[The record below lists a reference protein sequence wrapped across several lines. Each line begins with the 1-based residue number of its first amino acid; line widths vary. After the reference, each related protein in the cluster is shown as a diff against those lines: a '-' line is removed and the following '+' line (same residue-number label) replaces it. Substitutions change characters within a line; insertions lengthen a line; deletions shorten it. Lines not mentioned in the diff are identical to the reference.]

1 MSRCEVRRRMKTRHV
16 VTNKFGAYV
25 DISRGEGNKMSKQA
39 NKRIALVTGAN
50 KGIGYETARR
60 LASEG
65 ITVLLGARD
74 EKRGKESAAK
84 LQAEGLDVQFLR
96 LDVND
101 PATHKAA
108 HGFIEDKFG
117 KLDILVNNAAI
128 ALDDINQKP
137 SEVDMQTLRKT
148 FDTNFF
154 GVVAITQA
162 LLPLIRK
169 SDAGRIVNV
178 SSGLGSLTQHSDP
191 SWAFYSVKPLAYN
204 TSKTALNAFTVTLAH
219 ELKDTAIK
227 VNSADPGY
235 TATDLNNNSGYR
247 TVEQGATVIIQLA
260 TLPADGA
267 TGGYFDD
274 QGVLPW

>member
-1 MSRCEVRRRMKTRHV
+1 LE
-16 VTNKFGAYV
+16 
-25 DISRGEGNKMSKQA
+25 GEEYDMAEHSN
-39 NKRIALVTGAN
+39 NRIALVTGAN

-60 LASEG
+60 LASQG
-65 ITVLLGARD
+65 ATVLLGARD
-74 EKRGKESAAK
+74 EQRGKEAAAK
-84 LQAEGLDVQFLR
+84 LQAEGLDVQFLPI
-96 LDVND
+96 DVNNE
-101 PATHKAA
+101 ATHKAA
-108 HGFIEDKFG
+108 RRFIEDKFG
-117 KLDILVNNAAI
+117 KLDILVNNAAV
-128 ALDDINQKP
+128 ALDMDQKP
-137 SEVDMQTLRKT
+137 SEVDKQTLRKT

-154 GVVAITQA
+154 GVIAVTQA

-191 SWAFYSVKPLAYN
+191 TWAFYPVKLLAYN
-204 TSKTALNAFTVTLAH
+204 TSKTALNAFTVTLAY

-235 TATDLNNNSGYR
+235 TATDMNGHSGYK
-247 TVEQGATVIIQLA
+247 TVEQGADVIIQLA
-260 TLPADGA
+260 NLPADGA

>member
-1 MSRCEVRRRMKTRHV
+1 MSR
-16 VTNKFGAYV
+16 
-25 DISRGEGNKMSKQA
+25 QA
-39 NKRIALVTGAN
+39 SERVALVTGAN

-60 LASEG
+60 LASQG

-74 EKRGKESAAK
+74 EQRGKEAAAK
-84 LQAEGLDVQFLR
+84 LQAEDLDVQFLR

-101 PATHKAA
+101 QATLEAA
-108 HGFIEDKFG
+108 HRFIEDKFG

-128 ALDDINQKP
+128 AIDMNRKP

-154 GVVAITQA
+154 GAVALTQA

-191 SWAFYSVKPLAYN
+191 TWEFYPV
-204 TSKTALNAFTVTLAH
+204 
-219 ELKDTAIK
+219 
-227 VNSADPGY
+227 
-235 TATDLNNNSGYR
+235 
-247 TVEQGATVIIQLA
+247 
-260 TLPADGA
+260 
-267 TGGYFDD
+267 
-274 QGVLPW
+274 

>member
-1 MSRCEVRRRMKTRHV
+1 
-16 VTNKFGAYV
+16 
-25 DISRGEGNKMSKQA
+25 MSKQA
-39 NKRIALVTGAN
+39 NKRVALVTGAN

-60 LASEG
+60 LASLG

-74 EKRGKESAAK
+74 EQRGKEAAAT
-84 LQAEGLDVQFLR
+84 LQAEGLDVQFLL

-101 PATHKAA
+101 QATHKAA
-108 HGFIEDKFG
+108 HGFIADKFG

-128 ALDDINQKP
+128 AIDMNQKP

-154 GVVAITQA
+154 GLVAITQA

-191 SWAFYSVKPLAYN
+191 TWAFYPVKLLAYN
-204 TSKTALNAFTVTLAH
+204 TSKTALNAFTVTLAY
-219 ELKDTAIK
+219 ELKDTPIK
-227 VNSADPGY
+227 VNSADPGF
-235 TATDLNNNSGYR
+235 TATDLNDHRGYK
-247 TVEQGATVIIQLA
+247 TVEQGAEVIIQLA

-274 QGVLPW
+274 QGALPW

>member
-1 MSRCEVRRRMKTRHV
+1 MAE
-16 VTNKFGAYV
+16 
-25 DISRGEGNKMSKQA
+25 QA
-39 NKRIALVTGAN
+39 NKKVALVTGAN

-60 LASEG
+60 LASQG

-74 EKRGKESAAK
+74 EQRGKEAAAK

-101 PATHKAA
+101 QSSHKAA
-108 HGFIEDKFG
+108 HSFIEDKFG
-117 KLDILVNNAAI
+117 KLDILVNNAAV
-128 ALDDINQKP
+128 ALDMNQKP

-154 GVVAITQA
+154 GVVAVTQA

-191 SWAFYSVKPLAYN
+191 TWAFYPVKLLAYN
-204 TSKTALNAFTVTLAH
+204 TSKTALNAFTVTLAY
-219 ELKDTAIK
+219 ELKDTPIK
-227 VNSADPGY
+227 VNAADPGF
-235 TATDLNNNSGYR
+235 TATDMNDHRGHK
-247 TVEQGATVIIQLA
+247 TVEQGAEVIIQLA
-260 TLPADGA
+260 TLPASGA